1 VVRPFLLAGAL
12 ALMWFVQFQG
22 AGVDGDAPPWA
33 VALVLGVRLLAD
45 FIGAW
50 VALSVARLA
59 LALGRMGLAQLR
71 AQWQREVR

>member
-12 ALMWFVQFQG
+12 ALMWFVQFQD
-22 AGVDGDAPPWA
+22 AGVDVDAPPWA

-50 VALSVARLA
+50 VAISAARLA
-59 LALGRMGLAQLR
+59 LALGRIALAQLR
-71 AQWQREVR
+71 GHWQREG